1 MCRLCCPLEAS
12 AFAAE
17 VFLDG
22 EQVGSTAIPHLCG
35 KARWPP
41 TRPGFQW
48 GFPHGFHCEA
58 LFPTVTFQNVT
69 LLGLSSWRMLVI
81 HVSEK
86 LEVQP
91 YSLGI
96 KRMGRIS
103 PCCLAGNDS
112 LFLFLHLQEFF
123 LWTVGQSVV
132 PQLLRSRWTLMESR
146 FHTRVLK
153 QLYNRPDYTYIY
165 NYMYIY
171 IYQISRQKAAWP
183 QKSWFM

>member
-91 YSLGI
+91 YFLRHKKDGSNISLLSCWEMI
-96 KRMGRIS
+96 
-103 PCCLAGNDS
+103 PCSCFFICKSFSCEQLVSRSFRNCCGPVERWWNPASILA
-112 LFLFLHLQEFF
+112 
-123 LWTVGQSVV
+123 
-132 PQLLRSRWTLMESR
+132 
-146 FHTRVLK
+146 
-153 QLYNRPDYTYIY
+153 Y
-165 NYMYIY
+165 
-171 IYQISRQKAAWP
+171 
-183 QKSWFM
+183 